1 MTVIDN
7 FINNYIDKS
16 LLEENE
22 ARDKAH
28 EPSGKL
34 SASILYMP
42 VRYQIFKLIGVPK
55 KPMEAYVLGK
65 FKRGNDVE
73 DWYVGQLEKSGC
85 LIERQ
90 KKVEYRGAIGFV
102 DAVVDSDKMLF
113 KQGIM
118 PHEVKSVTNM
128 KLKRIAT
135 TGTIDWH
142 YQLQACFYALAMG
155 SKYYAVDIV
164 SAEDLRPN
172 VYIFETKTMAG
183 EVDKAIDAYDYAV
196 SAWKTAQK
204 LPAFV
209 ANENVPWTA
218 KPEYAPYAPE
228 WLEADD
234 ATVLKMLDEK
244 EGKEIANAMSEHL
257 TGNYGTDGIDIA
269 K

>member
-1 MTVIDN
+1 MVVDN
-7 FINNYIDKS
+7 WINNKIDEG
-16 LLEENE
+16 LLAENADHE
-22 ARDKAH
+22 AKH

-34 SASILYMP
+34 SASMLYMP

-73 DWYVGQLEKSGC
+73 DWYVGQIEKHGA

-90 KKVEYRGAIGFV
+90 KQVEYRGCIGFV

-113 KQGIM
+113 KQGDM
-118 PHEVKSVTNM
+118 PHEVKSVTNA

-142 YQLQACFYALAMG
+142 YQLQACLYALALK

-172 VYIFETKTMAG
+172 VYIFETQTMAR
-183 EVDKAIDAYDYAV
+183 EVDKAIDAYDKAV
-196 SAWKTAQK
+196 KDWKEKQL
-204 LPAFV
+204 LPKFEP
-209 ANENVPWTA
+209 NINVPWTD
-218 KPEYAPYAPE
+218 KPEYAPFSEE
-228 WLEADD
+228 WLNAPDEE
-234 ATVLKMLDEK
+234 VLAKLVQLK
-244 EGKEIANAMSEHL
+244 G
-257 TGNYGTDGIDIA
+257 GNV
-269 K
+269 